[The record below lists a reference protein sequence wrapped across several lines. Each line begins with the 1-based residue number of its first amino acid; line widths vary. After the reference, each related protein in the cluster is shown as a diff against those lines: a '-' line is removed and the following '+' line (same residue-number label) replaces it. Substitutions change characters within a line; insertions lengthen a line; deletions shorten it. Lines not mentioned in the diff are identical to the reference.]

1 MKERILNFLLTLYG
15 ILLMGL
21 MVLGETIRWILF
33 FLYIPKPNP
42 APPVYY
48 VKVMWRNFG
57 LAIFFI
63 WFYFQ
68 AVDLNLFWLFGKS
81 PSLAELE
88 KPKLAVASE
97 VYSAD
102 GVLLGKY
109 YRENRSPTE
118 YKEISPYVVK
128 SLLAT
133 EDITFTEHTGVD
145 LGATV
150 GIVYYMIKGDKR
162 GGSTITQQLAKN
174 LYKTRKKEKLGGI
187 LSYIPG
193 IKTLIDKT
201 KEWITATK
209 LERNYTKEE
218 IMSMYL
224 NTVDFGS
231 NSFGIRTAA
240 QTFFKTTPGRL
251 KIEEAAVLIGMLKA
265 TTTYNPRKNYKKS
278 MDRRNTVLAQMKKY
292 NFLTGKQY
300 DSLSALPIRLNY
312 SQEPHPDGV
321 LDYYGTYLTTNLN
334 EWADTNDLDI
344 YTDGL
349 KIYLTLDTRFQK
361 LAKESVEEHM
371 KSLQRR
377 FNEHW
382 RGQNPWR
389 DEKGNE
395 LEGFI
400 DQMVQRTDSYKI
412 LKRKFGEQNDSIQKY
427 LNLPKK
433 MVLFSW
439 NGPDTVMMSTIDSL
453 KYCKKILHAGFMVM
467 DPFRGQIKAWIG
479 GINYDFYKYDHVK
492 QSVRQPGSTFKAFVY
507 GAAMENG
514 YNPCS
519 RVQDK
524 WVKYEYDED
533 SAGVTVHK
541 TWIPVNATR
550 SFTGG
555 NLTLRYAMGRSINS
569 VAAQLTHMLGAQKVA
584 NFAKKCGIS
593 TPLKATPS
601 IGLGPNDVSV
611 FDMVGAYSVFL
622 NNGFWNEPT
631 LISRVEDHNQNLIR
645 NFTPV
650 SKSVM
655 TEEGAYKMV
664 HMLKG
669 TLQEPGGTA
678 QALFSFNIFYGNEM
692 GGKTG
697 TSSNQSDGWFMGL
710 TKDLAG
716 GVWVGAEERCVHFRG
731 LRQGEGSKTA
741 LPVFGLFMEKVY
753 RKKELGIR
761 VGFFPK
767 KKFPLPFCPTR
778 SPKKVVDSA
787 GSIADPGE
795 PDAAELELE

>member
-1 MKERILNFLLTLYG
+1 MKEKILNFLLTLYG
-15 ILLMGL
+15 ILLIGL
-21 MVLGETIRWILF
+21 MILGEIIRWILA
-33 FLYIPKPNP
+33 FLYIPKPKP
-42 APPVYY
+42 TPPIYY
-48 VKVMWRNFG
+48 VKVIWRNFG
-57 LAIFFI
+57 LLIIFI
-63 WFYFQ
+63 WFFFT
-68 AVDLNLFWLFGKS
+68 AVEFNLFWLFGKS
-81 PSLAELE
+81 PSLSDLE

-109 YRENRSPTE
+109 YRENRSPTD
-118 YKEISPYVVK
+118 YKEISPNVVK
-128 SLLAT
+128 ALLAT

-145 LGATV
+145 LGATI

-174 LYKTRKKEKLGGI
+174 LYKTRKKDKFGGI
-187 LSYIPG
+187 LSEIPG
-193 IKTLIDKT
+193 VKTLVEKT

-218 IMSMYL
+218 ILTMYL

-240 QTFFKTTPGRL
+240 HTFFKSTPGRL
-251 KIEEAAVLIGMLKA
+251 KVEEAAVLVGMLKA
-265 TTTYNPRKNYKKS
+265 TTTYNPKKNYAKS
-278 MDRRNTVLAQMKKY
+278 LKRRNTVLAQMRKY
-292 NFLTGKQY
+292 NFLSSTQY
-300 DSLSALPIRLNY
+300 DSISALPIRLNY

-321 LDYYGTYLTTNLN
+321 LDYYGTYLTTKLT
-334 EWADTNDLDI
+334 EWADSTEHDI

-349 KIYLTLDTRFQK
+349 KIYLTIDTRFQT
-361 LAKESVEEHM
+361 LARESVDEHM
-371 KSLQRR
+371 RALQRR
-377 FNEHW
+377 FNDHW

-389 DEKGNE
+389 DERGNE

-439 NGPDTVMMSTIDSL
+439 NGPDTVMMSTVDSL

-479 GINYDFYKYDHVK
+479 GIDYGFYKYDHVE

-519 RVQDK
+519 RIQDK
-524 WVKYEYDED
+524 YVKYEYDED
-533 SAGVTVHK
+533 SAGVKIHK
-541 TWIPVNATR
+541 TWAPGNATGY
-550 SFTGG
+550 FTGS
-555 NLTLRYAMGRSINS
+555 NMTLRYAMGRSINS
-569 VAAQLTHMLGAQKVA
+569 VAAQLTNKLGAQKVA
-584 NFAKKCGIS
+584 DFAAKCGI
-593 TPLKATPS
+593 TTLLKATPS
-601 IGLGPNDVSV
+601 IGLGSNDVSV
-611 FDMVGAYSVFL
+611 FDMVSAYSVFL
-622 NNGFWNEPT
+622 NNGFHNEPT
-631 LISRVEDHNQNLIR
+631 LVTRVEDHNQNLIQ
-645 NFTPV
+645 NFTPR
-650 SKSVM
+650 SKMVM

-710 TKDLAG
+710 TKDLVG
-716 GVWVGAEERCVHFRG
+716 GVWVGAEERSVHFRG

-753 RKKELGIR
+753 RNKALGIR

-767 KKFPLPFCPTR
+767 KKFPLPYCPTR
-778 SPKKVVDSA
+778 SPKKVADST
-787 GSIADPGE
+787 GNIEDPGV
-795 PDAAELELE
+795 PDAAEMELE